1 MSWLTTATVADARSE
16 ISCTTPARSASCM
29 ARPDR
34 CRYTVTSS
42 RRTAFSLSTS
52 RGLSLDAGATVS
64 RLAAGKVSGMITE
77 LYDVVPS
84 DCLWVPTM
92 GSLPWLTAGGNP
104 AQDCNA
110 TGWDGAV
117 PCHSVQPWRFGV
129 GSCDVAW

>member
-1 MSWLTTATVADARSE
+1 
-16 ISCTTPARSASCM
+16 M

-84 DCLWVPTM
+84 VCLWVPTK
-92 GSLPWLTAGGNP
+92 GSLPWLAAGGNP
-104 AQDCNA
+104 AQDCHA
-110 TGWDGAV
+110 TGFGEAV
-117 PCHSVQPWRFGV
+117 PGHSVRPGLFG
-129 GSCDVAW
+129 G

>member
-1 MSWLTTATVADARSE
+1 
-16 ISCTTPARSASCM
+16 M

-52 RGLSLDAGATVS
+52 RGLSLVVGATVS
-64 RLAAGKVSGMITE
+64 RLAAGKVSVMITE

-84 DCLWVPTM
+84 VCLWVPTK

-104 AQDCNA
+104 AQDRHA
-110 TGWDGAV
+110 AGFGRAV
-117 PCHSVQPWRFGV
+117 PWHSVRAGR
-129 GSCDVAW
+129 